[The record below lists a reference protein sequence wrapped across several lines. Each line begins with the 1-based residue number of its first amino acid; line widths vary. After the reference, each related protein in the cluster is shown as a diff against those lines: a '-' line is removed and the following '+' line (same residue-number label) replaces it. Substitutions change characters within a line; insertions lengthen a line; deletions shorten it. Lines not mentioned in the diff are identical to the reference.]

1 MVSIYDT
8 VAAITVVAVIKLSQV
23 KVVRGLSVRKTN
35 AATFKQAVDRNP
47 DIWVGEIQ

>member
-23 KVVRGLSVRKTN
+23 KVVRGLTDKDVEKVQKNSWKPK
-35 AATFKQAVDRNP
+35 A
-47 DIWVGEIQ
+47 

>member
-23 KVVRGLSVRKTN
+23 KVVRGLSGQRC
-35 AATFKQAVDRNP
+35 
-47 DIWVGEIQ
+47 